1 MYGRMKTVPR
11 FESELRPTDE
21 RLMSTTIIMG
31 DSAAAAAQ
39 SSAQLGFVSFG
50 IVACRALH
58 QTMANAAAAADS
70 TRGGA
75 GRDAGAA
82 SESVRQSKLSSIV
95 LVAPNEGP
103 PIGGAATAR
112 PDFSLSFIP
121 SEIPCAAGCVSNAKF
136 VLSSS
141 LPLLPHFKIRVRL
154 ASSFY
159 VIPNMTTSMMK
170 RASPSLSLPPS
181 SDRAQQWSLKTLLL
195 AAQSWREWSGVE
207 WAWWRQR

>member
-31 DSAAAAAQ
+31 DAAVSAAVEQ

-103 PIGGAATAR
+103 PIGAAR
-112 PDFSLSFIP
+112 PPPDPTSQLRPLRNSVCRRLRFKCKVCS
-121 SEIPCAAGCVSNAKF
+121 A
-136 VLSSS
+136 
-141 LPLLPHFKIRVRL
+141 LPPHFHFFLISK
-154 ASSFY
+154 
-159 VIPNMTTSMMK
+159 
-170 RASPSLSLPPS
+170 
-181 SDRAQQWSLKTLLL
+181 
-195 AAQSWREWSGVE
+195 SGSG
-207 WAWWRQR
+207 WPRHFMLFPI

>member
-31 DSAAAAAQ
+31 DAAAAAAQ

-103 PIGGAATAR
+103 PIGGAATTRDPTRLLSQLHSLRNSVCR
-112 PDFSLSFIP
+112 PPVAFRMQSLFCP
-121 SEIPCAAGCVSNAKF
+121 
-136 VLSSS
+136 
-141 LPLLPHFKIRVRL
+141 PHFHFFLISK
-154 ASSFY
+154 
-159 VIPNMTTSMMK
+159 
-170 RASPSLSLPPS
+170 
-181 SDRAQQWSLKTLLL
+181 
-195 AAQSWREWSGVE
+195 SGSG
-207 WAWWRQR
+207 WPRHFMLFPI